1 VIKKPDLKKKCQI
14 HFSKNIENKQ
24 NRKKKSAPPLF
35 LPPAR
40 TAKLAASSEN

>member
-1 VIKKPDLKKKCQI
+1 VIKKPDLKKNVRCISPKI
-14 HFSKNIENKQ
+14 LKINKIGKKNQ
-24 NRKKKSAPPLF
+24 HRPLF

>member
-1 VIKKPDLKKKCQI
+1 M

-24 NRKKKSAPPLF
+24 NRKKNQHRPLF